1 MVVREYI
8 QLGIQLIFGEL
19 KAPLKYNNYKRLR
32 QYKQA
37 LQDKGI
43 NIKAINIEGAYI
55 IREDRLLF
63 VENKPKEDVNLK
75 DIGVN
80 NGLKFLN

>member
-8 QLGIQLIFGEL
+8 QLGTQPILGEL
-19 KAPLKYNNYKRLR
+19 KAPPKYSNYKQLR

-37 LQDKGI
+37 LQNEGI
-43 NIKAINIEGAYI
+43 NIKAINAEGAHI
-55 IREDRLLF
+55 IKENRLLF
-63 VENKPKEDVNLK
+63 VEDESKKDADLK

-80 NGLKFLN
+80 NGLKFPN